1 MLISG
6 SGVSKSFSG
15 EKLFENASFHIDDNE
30 RIGFVGPNGAGKTTF
45 FRILLGLEA
54 EDGGE
59 LFRSRQLK
67 IGYLDQ
73 YSCADSERSVFD
85 EVLEIYSH
93 VIDIEHEL
101 EDIRFELESGAGD
114 TDALILRQNE
124 LNEKLSE
131 TDGFFFR
138 TKIKSTLIGL
148 GFTEEDFSKPV
159 STLSGGQ
166 KTRVELAKILL
177 SESDLLLLDEPTNH
191 LDIKSVEWLEDFL
204 RGYKGAFIVIS
215 HDRYFLDKVTNK
227 TFELSGGRFYSFN
240 GNYSAYAAQKEIDEL
255 TQSRQYENT
264 MKEINRL
271 EDVIK
276 QQRQWNREKNIKTA
290 ESKQKVVDRLR
301 EGLEAPPEKESDISF
316 SFKAYEGGG
325 NDVIETKGL
334 SKSFD
339 GREIFE
345 NVNFDIKK
353 GEKIFLLGPN
363 GCGKTTLLK
372 IILGIC
378 SEDSGAVKI
387 GTDIHIGYYDQIQE
401 NLSPEKTVIDEVWDE
416 YPRMTQTEIRNALAA
431 FLFRGEDV
439 FKLVGNLSGGE
450 RARVLLVKL
459 MLKRV
464 NLLIMDEPT
473 NHLDINSREALEK
486 ALSSYGGT
494 MLMVS
499 HDRYFINKLSDRI
512 LYMLPDRII
521 NSPGS
526 YDEFNEKYG
535 AAAAAD
541 IKNQPGFENNS
552 AISYKEKK
560 QRESERRKV
569 MSRAKKAE
577 DKIDELEKENE
588 ALNRQLL
595 SPEIASDYIAASEI
609 TDKISANE
617 EKLIELMEE
626 WESLC
631 AQIEHGEL

>member
-6 SGVSKSFSG
+6 SGISKSFSG
-15 EKLFENASFHIDDNE
+15 EILFENASFHIDDNE
-30 RIGFVGPNGAGKTTF
+30 RIGFVGSNGAGKTTF
-45 FRILLGLEA
+45 FKILLGLEA

-73 YSCADSERSVFD
+73 YSCADSEKNVFD

-93 VIDIEHEL
+93 VIDMEHEL
-101 EDIRFELESGAGD
+101 EDIRFELESGGGN

-138 TKIKSTLIGL
+138 TKIKSTLAGL
-148 GFTEEDFSKPV
+148 GFSEEDFSKPV
-159 STLSGGQ
+159 SSLSGGQ

-177 SESDLLLLDEPTNH
+177 SDSELLLLDEPTNH

-204 RGYKGAFIVIS
+204 KGYKGAFIVIS

-227 TFELSGGRFYSFN
+227 TFELSGGRFFSFN

-255 TQSRQYENT
+255 TRSRQYENT
-264 MKEINRL
+264 LKEINRL

-290 ESKQKVVDRLR
+290 ESKQKVVDKLR
-301 EGLEAPPEKESDISF
+301 ESLEAPPEKKSDISF

-325 NDVIETKGL
+325 NDVIEARGL

-339 GREIFE
+339 GKELFAG
-345 NVNFDIKK
+345 VDFDVKK

-378 SEDSGAVKI
+378 GEDSGAVKI
-387 GTDIHIGYYDQIQE
+387 GTDIHIGYYDQTQE

-486 ALSSYGGT
+486 ALASYGGT

-512 LYMLPDRII
+512 LYMLPDRLI

-535 AAAAAD
+535 ASAD
-541 IKNQPGFENNS
+541 SDDKNPPASENSS
-552 AISYKEKK
+552 AVSYKEKK
-560 QRESERRKV
+560 QRESERRKAV
-569 MSRAKKAE
+569 NRAKKAE
-577 DKIDELEKENE
+577 DRIDELEKENE
-588 ALNRQLL
+588 MLNQQLL
-595 SPEIASDYIAASEI
+595 SPEISSDYIAASEI
-609 TDKISANE
+609 TNKITANE
-617 EKLIELMEE
+617 EKLLELMEE
-626 WESLC
+626 WENLC
-631 AQIEHGEL
+631 AQIEQYDF

>member
-6 SGVSKSFSG
+6 SGISKSFSG
-15 EKLFENASFHIDDNE
+15 EILFENASFHIDDNE
-30 RIGFVGPNGAGKTTF
+30 RIGFVGSNGAGKTTF
-45 FRILLGLEA
+45 FKILLGIEA

-59 LFRSRQLK
+59 LFRSHQLK

-73 YSCADSERSVFD
+73 YSCADSKKSVFD
-85 EVLEIYSH
+85 EVLETYSH
-93 VIDIEHEL
+93 VIDMEHEL
-101 EDIRFELESGAGD
+101 EDIRFELESGGGN

-138 TKIKSTLIGL
+138 TKIKSTLAGL
-148 GFTEEDFSKPV
+148 GFSEEDFSKPV
-159 STLSGGQ
+159 SALSGGQ

-177 SESDLLLLDEPTNH
+177 SDSELLLLDEPTNH

-204 RGYKGAFIVIS
+204 KGYKGAFIVIS

-227 TFELSGGRFYSFN
+227 TFELSGGRFFSFN

-255 TQSRQYENT
+255 TRSRQYENT
-264 MKEINRL
+264 LKEINRL

-290 ESKQKVVDRLR
+290 ESKQKVVDKLR
-301 EGLEAPPEKESDISF
+301 ESLEAPPEKKSDISF

-325 NDVIETKGL
+325 NDVIEARGL

-339 GREIFE
+339 GKDLFAG
-345 NVNFDIKK
+345 VNFDIKK

-378 SEDSGAVKI
+378 GEDSGSVKI
-387 GTDIHIGYYDQIQE
+387 GTDIHIGYYDQTQE

-439 FKLVGNLSGGE
+439 FKLVENLSGGE

-486 ALSSYGGT
+486 ALASYGGT

-512 LYMLPDRII
+512 LYMLPDRLI

-535 AAAAAD
+535 AFAD
-541 IKNQPGFENNS
+541 SDDKNPSASENSS
-552 AISYKEKK
+552 AVSYKEKK
-560 QRESERRKV
+560 QRESERRKAV
-569 MSRAKKAE
+569 NRAKKAE
-577 DKIDELEKENE
+577 DRIDELEKENE
-588 ALNRQLL
+588 MLNQQLL
-595 SPEIASDYIAASEI
+595 SPEISSDYIAASEI
-609 TDKISANE
+609 TNKITANE
-617 EKLIELMEE
+617 EKLLELMEE
-626 WESLC
+626 WENLC
-631 AQIEHGEL
+631 AQIEQYDF